1 MGNIGANL
9 STHPRTQIST
19 LQFAIH
25 IVPFSKISGVGSN
38 KFRVNAYQPRY
49 GKHRWQSVNASA
61 HSDQHLAV
69 RYTSS
74 SSL

>member
-25 IVPFSKISGVGSN
+25 IVPFSKISG
-38 KFRVNAYQPRY
+38 K
-49 GKHRWQSVNASA
+49 
-61 HSDQHLAV
+61 DQINLE
-69 RYTSS
+69 
-74 SSL
+74 